1 MLAAMTSSA
10 GDAFSPSP
18 AQRGLLTNQVIAVT
32 SADQGYGRPIGT
44 ALAHAGASVILV
56 GTAPE
61 NLAAIASGIEQQ
73 GGQVIPLAAD
83 VSVPLDCISA
93 LGRILD
99 IYGELHGVV
108 HLADKR
114 AYSTFQDLSE
124 NEWMDLFGANVKSTV
139 ALTQVLRR
147 RHPQTWLT
155 IVGPHRDEAGLQVQP
170 QRGAIRS
177 LVEHAG
183 QEDMRLNLLL
193 PSRASSGDDRLD
205 QPLTDAVLALA
216 MPSLGH
222 LGGNV
227 LEVPLPP
234 LPRAGQARSDQLR
247 AEQIRSGQVDR
258 QP

>member
-1 MLAAMTSSA
+1 MTFSA
-10 GDAFSPSP
+10 GDASSPP
-18 AQRGLLTNQVIAVT
+18 QRGLLAHQVIAVT

-44 ALAHAGASVILV
+44 ALAYAGASVILV

-61 NLAAIASGIEQQ
+61 TLAAVASGIEQQ

-108 HLADKR
+108 HLADRR
-114 AYSTFQDLSE
+114 AHSNFQDLSE

-155 IVGPHRDEAGLQVQP
+155 IVGPHRDEAGLQAEP
-170 QRGAIRS
+170 QRGAIRA
-177 LVEHAG
+177 LAEHAA
-183 QEDMRLNLLL
+183 QEDMRLNLLF
-193 PSRASSGDDRLD
+193 PSRASSGDDQLD
-205 QPLTDAVLALA
+205 RPLTDTVLALA
-216 MPSLGH
+216 SPALRH
-222 LGGNV
+222 LRGNV
-227 LEVPLPP
+227 LDVPLPP
-234 LPRAGQARSDQLR
+234 LPSTPL
-247 AEQIRSGQVDR
+247 IRPGER
-258 QP
+258 RL

>member
-1 MLAAMTSSA
+1 MTFSA
-10 GDAFSPSP
+10 GDASSPP
-18 AQRGLLTNQVIAVT
+18 QRGLLAHQVIAVT

-44 ALAHAGASVILV
+44 ALAYAGASVILV

-61 NLAAIASGIEQQ
+61 TLAAVASGIEQQ

-108 HLADKR
+108 HLADRR
-114 AYSTFQDLSE
+114 AHSNFQDLSE

-155 IVGPHRDEAGLQVQP
+155 IVGPHRDEAGLQAEP
-170 QRGAIRS
+170 QRGAIRA
-177 LVEHAG
+177 LAEHAA
-183 QEDMRLNLLL
+183 QEDMRLNLLF
-193 PSRASSGDDRLD
+193 PSRASSGDDQLD
-205 QPLTDAVLALA
+205 RPLTDTVLALA
-216 MPSLGH
+216 SPALRH
-222 LGGNV
+222 LRGNV
-227 LEVPLPP
+227 LDVPLPP
-234 LPRAGQARSDQLR
+234 LPPTPL
-247 AEQIRSGQVDR
+247 IRPGER
-258 QP
+258 RL